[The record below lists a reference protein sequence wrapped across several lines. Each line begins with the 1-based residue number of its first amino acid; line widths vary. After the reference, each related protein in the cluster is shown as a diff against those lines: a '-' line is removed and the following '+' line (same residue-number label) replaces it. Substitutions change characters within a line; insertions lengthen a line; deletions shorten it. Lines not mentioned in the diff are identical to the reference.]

1 MEIDIIFKIAGLGI
15 VIAVINQILGKAGRD
30 DQAMMVNLAGVV
42 VVLYWVLE
50 YISVLF
56 TTISSIFNL

>member
-1 MEIDIIFKIAGLGI
+1 MEIDIIFQIAGLGI

-50 YISVLF
+50 YISLLF
-56 TTISSIFNL
+56 NSISTIFNL

>member
-15 VIAVINQILGKAGRD
+15 VIAVINQILSKAGRD

-50 YISVLF
+50 YIAVLF
-56 TTISSIFNL
+56 NAISTIFNL

>member
-15 VIAVINQILGKAGRD
+15 VIAVINQILSKAGRD

>member
-50 YISVLF
+50 YIALLF
-56 TTISSIFNL
+56 TSISSIFNL

>member
-30 DQAMMVNLAGVV
+30 DQAMMVNLAGVI

-50 YISVLF
+50 YISLLF